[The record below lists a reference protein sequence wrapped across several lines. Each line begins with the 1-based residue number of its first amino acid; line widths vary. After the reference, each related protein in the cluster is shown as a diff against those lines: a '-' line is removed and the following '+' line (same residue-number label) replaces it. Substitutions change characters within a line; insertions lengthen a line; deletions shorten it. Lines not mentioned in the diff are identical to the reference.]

1 MSISNPIKEIY
12 LIRHGETAYNKMG
25 VVQGSGID
33 ADLNE
38 LGKEQ
43 AKAFFEYYKHLKFEK
58 IYISNLVRT
67 FQTVEHFI
75 DLAIPFEKHEGLNEI
90 SWGHKEGK
98 IPNDIDNAYYKD
110 LIDNWNAGNTHLRS
124 DGGESPDD
132 VAQRQK
138 EVLELIM
145 NRDEESLILI
155 AMHGRAMRVLLT
167 ILTNQELKNM
177 DKFEHRNTCL
187 YKIHYHKTNK
197 TFEIIEQNNIEH
209 LENIMA

>member
-1 MSISNPIKEIY
+1 MSSSNPIKEIY

-38 LGKEQ
+38 LGREQ
-43 AKAFFEYYKHLKFEK
+43 AKAFFEYYKDLKFDK

-67 FQTVEHFI
+67 FQTVESFL
-75 DLAIPFEKHEGLNEI
+75 DLGIPFEKHEGLNEI

-124 DGGESPDD
+124 EGGESPED
-132 VAQRQK
+132 VSIRQDNA
-138 EVLELIM
+138 LEIILER
-145 NRDEESLILI
+145 NDESLILI

-167 ILTNQELKNM
+167 KIANQELKYM
-177 DKFEHRNTCL
+177 DNYEHRNTCL
-187 YKIHYHKTNK
+187 YKIQYHKLDK
-197 TFEIIEQNNIEH
+197 TFKILEQNNIEH
-209 LENIMA
+209 LERIMA